1 MFIFLGSPPPVLF
14 KENFNLSLAVLS
26 LHCCAGFSVVVA
38 GRVYSSCGLGLPIAM
53 ASLVV
58 EHRPLVHWLQ

>member
-1 MFIFLGSPPPVLF
+1 MFIFLAPPLLF
-14 KENFNLSLAVLS
+14 KENFNLFLAVLS

-38 GRVYSSCGLGLPIAM
+38 GRVYSSCSLGLPIAM